1 MGVGEAGQRVRRK
14 PETDEVAL
22 IGTRVDRLGA
32 DRWVGEA
39 DNPTTHRQRVLVWV
53 GARWGWW
60 VGRKGTS
67 LLRISLESDRRA

>member
-22 IGTRVDRLGA
+22 IGTRVDRLSA

-39 DNPTTHRQRVLVWV
+39 DNPAARHPRCGSPTEGCGSIAGVACMAGACERTTF
-53 GARWGWW
+53 
-60 VGRKGTS
+60 
-67 LLRISLESDRRA
+67 